1 MQRVDVPSTF
11 IGWLYRPYFDFGD
24 WEGDGNAAVEGL
36 ALAVRSL
43 VEESDDYPRLHGFSP
58 SSVRR
63 EIVRHAM
70 LPEYLLD
77 DPAELAPDL
86 RTPAW
91 RFLCEQ
97 LARYSALGGRARMRV
112 LWALH
117 RAGLH
122 ASVLRHER
130 GPTAPTGPRLDDD
143 TAALAFMRGQALY
156 AQAMDGAPADAA
168 AVELRAVRERAR
180 PGSWAHVETTYL
192 LASICVKM
200 LDDVPGFLR
209 CLEQHA
215 QSIEASE
222 SIGHEQNKLLSRY
235 HRIAAL
241 APQLAGDHGAMSR
254 EMNQAEYFCALMQ
267 RDTPLTRA
275 EWAPLRY
282 ALLESRIKEM
292 FVLGD
297 FERAE
302 QYAVSLTEH
311 MPSEPRALL
320 TLGQAYVERDK
331 IPEAV
336 NAYRRATLIG
346 PQVTHMAQFMMG
358 QCLEHLGDMEAA
370 RSAYVRAAAS
380 DPLGTS
386 TLQLL
391 DRDGIAGTE
400 GPLRRWVDARSA
412 SLREEQGTVGE
423 LHGYQKYDGKMGAAA
438 RRP

>member
-1 MQRVDVPSTF
+1 MPRVDVPSTF

-24 WEGDGNAAVEGL
+24 WEGSGNSAVEGL
-36 ALAVRSL
+36 VLAVRSL
-43 VEESDDYPRLHGFSP
+43 VEESDAYPRLHGFSP

-70 LPEYLLD
+70 LPEYQLD

-91 RFLCEQ
+91 RSLCEQ
-97 LARYSALGGRARMRV
+97 LARYPDLGGRARFRA

-130 GPTAPTGPRLDDD
+130 GPTAPSGTRLDDD

-168 AVELRAVRERAR
+168 ALELHAVQERAR
-180 PGSWAHVETTYL
+180 PGCWAHVEATYL
-192 LASICVKM
+192 LANICVKM
-200 LDDVPGFLR
+200 LDDASGFPR
-209 CLEQHA
+209 RLERHA
-215 QSIEASE
+215 RSIDASDTVGDE
-222 SIGHEQNKLLSRY
+222 RNKLLSRY

-241 APQLAGDHGAMSR
+241 APQLAGDHAAMSR
-254 EMNQAEYFCALMQ
+254 EMDRAENFCSLMR

-302 QYAVSLTEH
+302 HYALSLTDH
-311 MPSEPRALL
+311 MPAEPRALL
-320 TLGQAYVERDK
+320 TLGQVYVEREK

-336 NAYRRATLIG
+336 SAYRKATLLG

-370 RSAYVRAAAS
+370 RCAYVRAAAS
-380 DPLGTS
+380 DPMGTS

-391 DRDGIAGTE
+391 DRDGIDRE
-400 GPLRRWVDARSA
+400 GGLLRRWVDRRTTL
-412 SLREEQGTVGE
+412 LREEREAVDE
-423 LHGYQKYDGKMGAAA
+423 VREYQKYDGKMGPVAG
-438 RRP
+438 RR